1 MALASTLEP
10 NVASLSLF
18 AEHSVVYSN
27 ERPLPV
33 EDVVRSLLAINRLS
47 TKALP
52 KVLSKLTKSKVV
64 EVRVL
69 VEGFEHGSFKENY
82 LLQLFFGSER
92 SLKRFLKATRSVDI
106 AAMTKELPLSDRPV
120 IQGVILGTAIAGL
133 VAYGVLQYVGPTAA
147 PDQRALIEANN
158 NTIIA
163 IGAEAYN
170 IDPKTFAEVIES
182 VAGKR
187 KKDVAAAAAHI
198 LAPAHREPGATVVMG
213 GSAEISND
221 LVRNMP
227 TNLQFEDEEDFEEAH
242 EDVLIDIRT
251 TNRDSATRGWRGHI
265 PSMFNERVRLTLGD
279 DVEIKDLAGKLE
291 VRANV
296 RVVYRNRAG
305 QDDPVPV
312 EIIVD
317 QLIAPDHS
325 RLLAT
330 GTP

>member
-1 MALASTLEP
+1 
-10 NVASLSLF
+10 
-18 AEHSVVYSN
+18 
-27 ERPLPV
+27 
-33 EDVVRSLLAINRLS
+33 
-47 TKALP
+47 
-52 KVLSKLTKSKVV
+52 
-64 EVRVL
+64 
-69 VEGFEHGSFKENY
+69 
-82 LLQLFFGSER
+82 
-92 SLKRFLKATRSVDI
+92 
-106 AAMTKELPLSDRPV
+106 
-120 IQGVILGTAIAGL
+120 
-133 VAYGVLQYVGPTAA
+133 
-147 PDQRALIEANN
+147 
-158 NTIIA
+158 
-163 IGAEAYN
+163 
-170 IDPKTFAEVIES
+170 
-182 VAGKR
+182 
-187 KKDVAAAAAHI
+187 
-198 LAPAHREPGATVVMG
+198 MG